1 MSKVLL
7 IDAGQSG
14 IKCEIWFAGE
24 LKEKHRLGPVF
35 TNHPLAPQFLGV
47 ISQLAE
53 TAGDF
58 DEIVISSSGVTNPHE
73 VASATSAGL
82 SSKTAIRVVHDS
94 VGSLVVNCGL
104 GTGVV
109 CAAGTGI
116 VTFSASDS
124 GTARVDGWGHSMG
137 DFGSG
142 FWIGKAGLEAAM
154 KYFDGRGPK
163 TSLLERLQTRFGE
176 PSAAYVAVQSDPAWV
191 SVVASFAEV
200 VLTESKSDE
209 VSRRILVSAAAEIAT
224 SIRTSA
230 IRTDIGTSSQFK
242 VALVGQVF
250 SNETLR
256 EEVKSRVREQ
266 YPECEFVGLVENLA
280 ALRDLVTIKA
290 GHPLFEYVG
299 RS

>member
-14 IKCEIWFAGE
+14 IKCEIWFDDE

-35 TNHPLAPQFLGV
+35 TNHPLAPQFLSV
-47 ISQLAE
+47 ISQLAGSSG
-53 TAGDF
+53 AF

-73 VASATSAGL
+73 VAAATAAGL
-82 SSKTAIRVVHDS
+82 GFKASLKIVHDS
-94 VGSLVVNCGL
+94 VGSLVVHCGL
-104 GTGVV
+104 QGVV

-137 DFGSG
+137 DGGSG

-154 KYFDGRGPK
+154 KFFDGRGPK
-163 TSLLERLQTRFGE
+163 TSLLAELEARFGE

-200 VLTESKSDE
+200 VLSESKSDE
-209 VSRRILVSAAAEIAT
+209 VSRKILLAAAAEMAT
-224 SIRTSA
+224 SVITAAKRTS
-230 IRTDIGTSSQFK
+230 TPPTSGFK

-256 EEVKSRVREQ
+256 EEVKSRVREHF
-266 YPECEFVGLVENLA
+266 PECEFVGLADSLL
-280 ALRDLVTIKA
+280 ALRELNKLEE
-290 GHPLFEYVG
+290 GHPLFSFVG
-299 RS
+299 SA